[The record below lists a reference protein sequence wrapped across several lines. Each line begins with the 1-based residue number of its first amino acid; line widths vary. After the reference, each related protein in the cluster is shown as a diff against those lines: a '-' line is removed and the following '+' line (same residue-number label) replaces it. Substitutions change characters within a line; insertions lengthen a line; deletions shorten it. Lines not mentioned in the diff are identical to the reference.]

1 MLLQGKSAMEAVA
14 VHSATLLLQLPQ
26 AAIRHLPR
34 VLTPL
39 PTRRTPALTTAAQT
53 RVDRTLE
60 AQTRAGQTPA
70 EMAGAPRSHP
80 GSHPLPALAQAL
92 ALHTMNHVM
101 PLPRLHLEAEGYAL
115 TSRLQASFLSMLQ

>member
-14 VHSATLLLQLPQ
+14 VQSATLLLQLPQ

-70 EMAGAPRSHP
+70 GMAVAPRSHP
-80 GSHPLPALAQAL
+80 GKPTPPCPGGGIGASHDVPCSASALS
-92 ALHTMNHVM
+92 
-101 PLPRLHLEAEGYAL
+101 AL
-115 TSRLQASFLSMLQ
+115 TGKRICPHLWVASFLPV